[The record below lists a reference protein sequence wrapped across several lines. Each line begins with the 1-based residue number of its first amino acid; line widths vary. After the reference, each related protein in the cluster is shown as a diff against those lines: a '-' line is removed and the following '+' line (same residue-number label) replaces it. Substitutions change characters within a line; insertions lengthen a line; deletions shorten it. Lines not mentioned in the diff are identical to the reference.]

1 VKDIAVQAVRN
12 AVVHGIE
19 APDLRERGGKPAAG
33 VVKIEFRSEGPQ
45 GYRLVIED
53 DGGGLSARRI
63 RETAVRRGLVTSE
76 EAARLEQ
83 KQLMALL
90 FRPGFSTQ
98 EQTDENAGRGVG
110 MNVVAELVKEL
121 KGRIAVA
128 TGEGRYTRF
137 TIVLPPA
144 SADAAAA

>member
-1 VKDIAVQAVRN
+1 
-12 AVVHGIE
+12 
-19 APDLRERGGKPAAG
+19 
-33 VVKIEFRSEGPQ
+33 
-45 GYRLVIED
+45 
-53 DGGGLSARRI
+53 
-63 RETAVRRGLVTSE
+63 
-76 EAARLEQ
+76 
-83 KQLMALL
+83 MALL

-98 EQTDENAGRGVG
+98 DEADENAGRGIG

-144 SADAAAA
+144 DAAAAA